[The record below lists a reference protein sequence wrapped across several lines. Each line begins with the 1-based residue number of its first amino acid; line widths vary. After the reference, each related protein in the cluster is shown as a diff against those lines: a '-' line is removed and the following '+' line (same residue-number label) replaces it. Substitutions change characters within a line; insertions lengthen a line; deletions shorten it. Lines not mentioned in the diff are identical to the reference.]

1 MYNSISSTASYGRVH
16 AAAAARAAP
25 GNCCRQ
31 MPVVSGVWLPE
42 PAEIVSVLAAAGG
55 LDETRQ
61 AFLQKTAAED
71 PARAGIML
79 DSMVEKARDQAP
91 HGPGPAKGEAIPA
104 DVRLLDPSSGAAVE
118 LADLLSAGRPL
129 VLNFGSCS

>member
-1 MYNSISSTASYGRVH
+1 
-16 AAAAARAAP
+16 
-25 GNCCRQ
+25 